1 MKIYET
7 HKKSFAVD
15 IFNLLIKTL
24 LRSKKSQTV
33 TDGSYRFFLFEK
45 HSAVERDVVPVPA
58 LHPGVVLLLE
68 VRGEDALLGLAQH
81 AVQPG
86 GVSQLARGDG
96 GLRISLEIKI
106 LI

>member
-1 MKIYET
+1 MKIYEPQ
-7 HKKSFAVD
+7 KKSFSVD

-81 AVQPG
+81 AVQPVSLGSG
-86 GVSQLARGDG
+86 GDRRPG
-96 GLRISLEIKI
+96 ISLEIKI